1 MRIAPFAAAIA
12 FVALAAA
19 PALAQPPG
27 VPVAHPAP
35 PAAEPRV
42 NQVIVYGN
50 DPCPASTD
58 ADEITVCARFR
69 EEDRYR
75 IPPNLRDNPNAAANQ
90 SWTNRATELAYVG
103 RTGTDSCS
111 TAGPG
116 GFTGC
121 LNQIIN
127 HAQAERRAA
136 GDVNWTRMVE
146 EARRDR
152 EARLRAEAHEGDQ
165 QHQEPFV
172 PPATPH

>member
-1 MRIAPFAAAIA
+1 MRLALF
-12 FVALAAA
+12 ALAAFA
-19 PALAQPPG
+19 ASPALAQQPG
-27 VPVAHPAP
+27 VPVPHPAP
-35 PAAEPRV
+35 TAGEPRI
-42 NQVIVYGN
+42 NQVIVYGD
-50 DPCPASTD
+50 DPCTASRD
-58 ADEITVCARFR
+58 PDEITVCARLP
-69 EEDRYR
+69 EADRYR
-75 IPPNLRDNPNAAANQ
+75 IPPNLRDNPNDPRNQ
-90 SWTNRATELAYVG
+90 SWSGRATELAYVG

-111 TAGPG
+111 TTGPG

-121 LNQIIN
+121 LNQIID

-165 QHQEPFV
+165 QHQEPFT

>member
-1 MRIAPFAAAIA
+1 MRLALF
-12 FVALAAA
+12 ALAALA
-19 PALAQPPG
+19 ASSALAQPPG
-27 VPVAHPAP
+27 VPVANPTP

-42 NQVIVYGN
+42 NQVIVYGD
-50 DPCPASTD
+50 DPCTPSRD
-58 ADEITVCARFR
+58 PDEITVCARLP
-69 EEDRYR
+69 EADRYR
-75 IPPNLRDNPNAAANQ
+75 IPSNLRDNPNAPGNQ
-90 SWTNRATELAYVG
+90 SWSNRATELAYVG

-111 TAGPG
+111 TSGPG

-121 LNQIIN
+121 LNQIIG

-165 QHQEPFV
+165 QHQDPIV
-172 PPATPH
+172 PPPH

>member
-1 MRIAPFAAAIA
+1 MRLPLIAL
-12 FVALAAA
+12 ALAASA
-19 PALAQPPG
+19 ASPALAQPPG

-35 PAAEPRV
+35 PAAEPRI

-50 DPCPASTD
+50 DACTPSRDPN
-58 ADEITVCARFR
+58 EITVCARFP
-69 EEDRYR
+69 EADRYR
-75 IPPNLRDNPNAAANQ
+75 IPPNLRDNPNDPRNQ
-90 SWTNRATELAYVG
+90 SWTGRATELAYVG
-103 RTGTDSCS
+103 RTGTESCS
-111 TAGPG
+111 TTGPG

-127 HAQAERRAA
+127 QATAERRAA

-165 QHQEPFV
+165 QHQDPFV
-172 PPATPH
+172 PPSTPH

>member
-1 MRIAPFAAAIA
+1 MRLALFAAAA
-12 FVALAAA
+12 MAASS
-19 PALAQPPG
+19 PVLAQPPG
-27 VPVAHPAP
+27 VPVANPTP
-35 PAAEPRV
+35 PAAEPRI
-42 NQVIVYGN
+42 NQVIVYGD
-50 DPCPASTD
+50 DPCTPSRD
-58 ADEITVCARFR
+58 PDEITVCARLP
-69 EEDRYR
+69 EADRYR
-75 IPPNLRDNPNAAANQ
+75 IPSNLRDNPNAPGNQ
-90 SWTNRATELAYVG
+90 SWSNRATELAYVG

-111 TAGPG
+111 TSGPG

>member
-1 MRIAPFAAAIA
+1 MRLALI
-12 FVALAAA
+12 ALAALA
-19 PALAQPPG
+19 SSSALAQPPG

-35 PAAEPRV
+35 TTAEPRI
-42 NQVIVYGN
+42 NQVIVYGD
-50 DPCPASTD
+50 DPCSPSTD
-58 ADEITVCARFR
+58 PDEITVCYRVPEA
-69 EEDRYR
+69 ERYR
-75 IPPNLRDNPNAAANQ
+75 IPPNLRDNPNAPANQ
-90 SWTNRATELAYVG
+90 SWANRATELAYVG

-152 EARLRAEAHEGDQ
+152 EARLRAEAHEGDA
-165 QHQEPFV
+165 QHQEPLV
-172 PPATPH
+172 PPSTPH

>member
-1 MRIAPFAAAIA
+1 MRSTRL
-12 FVALAAA
+12 ALAALF
-19 PALAQPPG
+19 LASPLAAQQPN
-27 VPVAHPAP
+27 VPVPGAAAP
-35 PAAEPRV
+35 TAEPRV
-42 NQVIVYGN
+42 NQVIVYGD
-50 DPCPASTD
+50 DPCAPSRD
-58 ADEITVCARFR
+58 PDEITVCARLPESERF
-69 EEDRYR
+69 R
-75 IPPNLRDNPNAAANQ
+75 IPPNLRDNPNDPANQ

-103 RTGTDSCS
+103 RSGTQSCS

-121 LNQIIN
+121 LQQVINQ
-127 HAQAERRAA
+127 AVAERHAA

-165 QHQEPFV
+165 QHQDPFV

>member
-1 MRIAPFAAAIA
+1 MRLALF
-12 FVALAAA
+12 ALAALIAA

-35 PAAEPRV
+35 TTAEPRI

-50 DPCPASTD
+50 DPCTAGSDP
-58 ADEITVCARFR
+58 DEITVCARFP
-69 EEDRYR
+69 ESDRYR
-75 IPPNLRDNPNAAANQ
+75 IPPNLRDNPNDPRNQ

-103 RTGTDSCS
+103 RTGTNSCS
-111 TAGPG
+111 TSGPG

-121 LNQIIN
+121 LNQVIN
-127 HAQAERRAA
+127 NATAERRAA
-136 GDVNWTRMVE
+136 GDVNWTRMIE
-146 EARRDR
+146 DARRDR

-165 QHQEPFV
+165 QHQEPFT